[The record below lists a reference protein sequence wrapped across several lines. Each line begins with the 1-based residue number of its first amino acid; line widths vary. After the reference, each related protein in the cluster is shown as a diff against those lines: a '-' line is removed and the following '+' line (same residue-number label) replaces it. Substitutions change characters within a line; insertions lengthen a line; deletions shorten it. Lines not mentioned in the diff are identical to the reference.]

1 MLFRVTP
8 GHFANNTIRWAHNH
22 NANLEHLQGQI
33 SSGLRVQKPSDDP
46 GIISTL
52 LANKA
57 SIERIDIEL
66 ENIAISRSKLNQ
78 SVAQLI
84 TAKEGLSRANILA
97 LDGVQANPSDRMN
110 LAREVDAILDLMLQ
124 VANSTD
130 GGKPLYAGT
139 SQTLVPFAVTERDDQ
154 GRITQVEYQGALERS
169 RTVIGVQQ
177 TVDVL
182 YTGEEVFM
190 RQSRG
195 ETFYAGATGA
205 TTGTGTDSGV
215 GRGELQVTHT
225 LTSYSGTSGLVPGS
239 ETTADTVLGDY
250 TLSIDGNAMTLRLD
264 GGSPVTFVNGDPNV
278 QVVAPNGAVI
288 HVDTAGFVDGYV
300 GDIVIS
306 GSGTLSTD
314 GGQTTIPIDFSNNQ
328 IVQHAESGHITNV
341 DTQNVRVAGVE
352 HLEYLGTSNVFQ
364 ALIDLRDDLI
374 NKRGLNTRDWN
385 DSLSRSVGE
394 IQRVHDEL
402 LEVMG
407 EQSVALKNLDGLE
420 ARAEDYKLETQHTVA
435 SLETA
440 DIGEAIVKL
449 QTSQNALQFTYAIS
463 MQVMQTS
470 LLDYL
475 R

>member
-22 NANLEHLQGQI
+22 NSNLEHLQAQI
-33 SSGLRVQKPSDDP
+33 ASGLRVQKPSDDP

-52 LANKA
+52 LSNKA
-57 SIERIDIEL
+57 SVERIDIEM
-66 ENIAISRSKLNQ
+66 ENIAVSRSKLNQ
-78 SVAQLI
+78 SVAQLV
-84 TAKEGLSRANILA
+84 TAREAVSRANVLA

-139 SQTLVPFAVTERDDQ
+139 SQTLEPFVVTQRDEM
-154 GRITQVEYQGALERS
+154 GRVMEVSYQGALERS

-190 RQSRG
+190 RQTRG
-195 ETFYAGATGA
+195 ETVFAGSTGA
-205 TTGTGTDSGV
+205 AAGTGTDSGV
-215 GRGELQVTHT
+215 GQGRLEVSHT
-225 LTSYSGTSGLVPGS
+225 LTTFSGASGLQPGSGTDD
-239 ETTADTVLGDY
+239 DTILGDY
-250 TLSIDGNAMTLRLD
+250 TLSVDSTAGTLRLD
-264 GGSPVTFVNGDPNV
+264 GGSPVSFTTGDPNV
-278 QVVAPNGAVI
+278 AVVAPNGAVL
-288 HVDTAGFVDGYV
+288 HVDTSGLVGGFV
-300 GDIVIS
+300 GDVVVTGA
-306 GSGTLSTD
+306 GSLSVD
-314 GGQTTIPIDFSNNQ
+314 GGVSSIPIDFSQNQ
-328 IVQHAESGHITNV
+328 VVQHAETGKITNV
-341 DTQNVRVAGVE
+341 DTSNVRRAGGE
-352 HLEYLGTSNVFQ
+352 DLEYLGTASVFQ
-364 ALIDLRDDLI
+364 ALIDLRDDLM
-374 NKRGLNTRDWN
+374 NRRELSTQEWSA
-385 DSLSRSVGE
+385 SLSRRVGE

-402 LEVMG
+402 LEVVG
-407 EQSVALKNLDGLE
+407 EQSVALENLDGLE
-420 ARAEDYKLETQHTVA
+420 ARAQDYKLETQHTVA
-435 SLETA
+435 NLETA

-449 QTSQNALQFTYAIS
+449 QTSQNALQFTYATS